1 MSFRNV
7 TKLQLAFADYE
18 AMLEDIDR
26 MQFGAPHTKH
36 EATEKSDVLASRQYA
51 LKAMDVID
59 KQKEKK
65 CLKGLYNEG
74 MLSAHDYTEAIIESG
89 GLPKNVGLKIAGNF
103 EKELIEFATVRKT
116 AKIYVVKYFDS
127 VQTSFVINYR
137 FFDENEFDQAKQIA
151 KEKHSEIQVLD
162 LKNILNLSDEEFV
175 LIADGK
181 QNVDLIRQY
190 RKIMDKEKTSL

>member
-1 MSFRNV
+1 MNDNLFDLSMFPR
-7 TKLQLAFADYE
+7 A
-18 AMLEDIDR
+18 
-26 MQFGAPHTKH
+26 KH
-36 EATEKSDVLASRQYA
+36 EAAERSDAFALKQYA

-59 KQKEKK
+59 KRKEKK
-65 CLKGLYNEG
+65 CLKVLYNEG
-74 MLSAHDYTEAIIESG
+74 MLSAHDYIEANESG
-89 GLPKNVGLKIAGNF
+89 GSMKNVGLKIAGNF
-103 EKELIEFATVRKT
+103 EKELIEFATVRNT

-162 LKNILNLSDEEFV
+162 LKNILNLSDEEFE

-181 QNVDLIRQY
+181 QNIDLIRQY

>member
-1 MSFRNV
+1 
-7 TKLQLAFADYE
+7 
-18 AMLEDIDR
+18 MLPMNDNLFDLSMFPR
-26 MQFGAPHTKH
+26 AKH
-36 EATEKSDVLASRQYA
+36 EAAEISDAFALKQYA
-51 LKAMDVID
+51 LKATDVID

-65 CLKGLYNEG
+65 CLKTLYNEG

-89 GLPKNVGLKIAGNF
+89 CSMKNVGLKIAGNI

-127 VQTSFVINYR
+127 VQTNFVFNFR

-162 LKNILNLSDEEFV
+162 LKNILALSDEEFE

-190 RKIMDKEKTSL
+190 RKIMDKEKTNL

>member
-7 TKLQLAFADYE
+7 TKHQLAFADYE
-18 AMLEDIDR
+18 AMLENIDR
-26 MQFGAPHTKH
+26 MQFGMPHAKN
-36 EATEKSDVLASRQYA
+36 EAAERSDALALRQYA
-51 LKAMDVID
+51 LKAMDIID
-59 KQKEKK
+59 KKKEKK
-65 CLKGLYNEG
+65 CLNVLYNEG

-89 GLPKNVGLKIAGNF
+89 GSMENVGLKIAGNF

-127 VQTSFVINYR
+127 IQTSFSFNYR
-137 FFDENEFDQAKQIA
+137 FFGENEFDQAEKIA

-162 LKNILNLSDEEFV
+162 LKNILNLSDGEFE

-190 RKIMDKEKTSL
+190 RKIMDK

>member
-1 MSFRNV
+1 MKFRNV

-18 AMLEDIDR
+18 ATLEDFDR
-26 MQFGAPHTKH
+26 MQFGMPHAKH
-36 EATEKSDVLASRQYA
+36 EAAESSDAFALKQYA
-51 LKAMDVID
+51 LKAMDVITSE
-59 KQKEKK
+59 KEKK
-65 CLKGLYNEG
+65 CLKELYNEG

-89 GLPKNVGLKIAGNF
+89 CSMKNVGLKIAGNF

-137 FFDENEFDQAKQIA
+137 FFDENELDQAEQIA

-162 LKNILNLSDEEFV
+162 LKNILNLSDEEFE

>member
-1 MSFRNV
+1 MSFRNF

-26 MQFGAPHTKH
+26 MQFGTPHAKH
-36 EATEKSDVLASRQYA
+36 EAAERSDAFALKQYA

-65 CLKGLYNEG
+65 CLKTLYNEG
-74 MLSAHDYTEAIIESG
+74 MLSAHDYIEAIESSG
-89 GLPKNVGLKIAGNF
+89 SMENVGLKIAGNF

-162 LKNILNLSDEEFV
+162 LKNILNLSDEEFE